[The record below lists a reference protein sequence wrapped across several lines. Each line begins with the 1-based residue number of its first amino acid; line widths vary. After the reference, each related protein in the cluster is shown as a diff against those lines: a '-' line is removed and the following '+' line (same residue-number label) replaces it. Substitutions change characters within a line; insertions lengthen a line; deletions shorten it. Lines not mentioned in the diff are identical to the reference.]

1 MLHLFLKIIESILFV
16 TALSTDAFIASL
28 SYGSNKIKIPLVSVQ
43 IIAFL
48 CTGIL
53 GISLL
58 LGVFLMPYI
67 PREALKIISFLILLF
82 LGVSRLMDNIIKM
95 MINKHA
101 TLKKEFIFSMFDLHF
116 ILNIYANPKEADMDQ
131 SKILSSKEAYSLGI
145 ALSIDSMAAGVGA
158 ALGNINILSVIL
170 SSFVLSIISIKSGEY
185 IGRKISDK
193 VPFQISWLGG
203 ILLITL
209 AFLRIF

>member
-1 MLHLFLKIIESILFV
+1 MLHLLLKIVESVLFV
-16 TALSTDAFIASL
+16 IALSTDALISSL
-28 SYGSNKIKIPLVSVQ
+28 AYGSNKIKIPFLSVQ

-58 LGVFLMPYI
+58 LGVILMPHI
-67 PREALKIISFLILLF
+67 PGELLKLISFLILLF
-82 LGVSRLMDNIIKM
+82 LGITRLMDNIIKM
-95 MINKHA
+95 LINKHA
-101 TLKKEFIFSMFDLHF
+101 TLNKEFQFSIFNLNF
-116 ILNIYANPKEADMDQ
+116 ILHIYANPKEADLDQ
-131 SKILSSKEAYSLGI
+131 SKTLSSKEAFTLGL

-158 ALGNINILSVIL
+158 ALGNINIVSVIL
-170 SSFVLSIISIKSGEY
+170 SSLILSNISIKLGEF

-193 VPFQISWLGG
+193 VPIQISWLGG

-209 AFLRIF
+209 AFLRIL

>member
-1 MLHLFLKIIESILFV
+1 MFYLLSKIVEPVLFV
-16 TALSTDAFIASL
+16 TALSTDALIASL
-28 SYGSNKIKIPLVSVQ
+28 AYGSNKIKIPFLSVQ
-43 IIAFL
+43 VITFL

-67 PREALKIISFLILLF
+67 PNGLLKLLSFFILLF
-82 LGVSRLMDNIIKM
+82 LGITRLMDNIIKIF
-95 MINKHA
+95 INKHTA
-101 TLKKEFIFSMFDLHF
+101 INKEFKFSMFNLNF
-116 ILNIYANPKEADMDQ
+116 ILNVYANPNAADLDQ
-131 SKILSSKEAYSLGI
+131 SKNLSPKEAFSLGL

-158 ALGNINILSVIL
+158 ALGSINIVSIIIASLIL
-170 SSFVLSIISIKSGEY
+170 SNISIKLGEV

-193 VPFQISWLGG
+193 VPIQISWLGG
-203 ILLITL
+203 ILLVIL